1 MCPLCP
7 PLRPQMH
14 PKSYQQ
20 NYLAFN
26 FCTSVLYC
34 QNRNTYVHQSLPR
47 VASIATVQSKH
58 EISRNISESQG
69 GPASQLTRT
78 LTLRYLLY
86 TRIAV
91 SGMSYERANFKYSG
105 HILWCCVRG
114 RAWRARSKVCRV
126 FVTLH
131 WSIRNW
137 Q

>member
-7 PLRPQMH
+7 LPT
-14 PKSYQQ
+14 PKCAPESYQQ
-20 NYLAFN
+20 ELLAIQFL
-26 FCTSVLYC
+26 CALYC
-34 QNRNTYVHQSLPR
+34 QNRNVVTYASPCLP
-47 VASIATVQSKH
+47 VASVATMQSKH
-58 EISRNISESQG
+58 SISRNISESQDG
-69 GPASQLTRT
+69 LPSQLTHT

>member
-7 PLRPQMH
+7 PLCPQMH
-14 PKSYQQ
+14 PKSYQPEL
-20 NYLAFN
+20 LAIQLL
-26 FCTSVLYC
+26 CALYC
-34 QNRNTYVHQSLPR
+34 QNRNTYTSPYLR

-58 EISRNISESQG
+58 EISRNISESQDDL
-69 GPASQLTRT
+69 ASQFTHT